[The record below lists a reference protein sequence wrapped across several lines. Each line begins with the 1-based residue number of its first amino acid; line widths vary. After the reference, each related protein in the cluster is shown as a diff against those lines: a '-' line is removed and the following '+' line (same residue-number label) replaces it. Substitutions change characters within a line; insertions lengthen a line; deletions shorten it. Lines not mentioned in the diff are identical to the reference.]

1 MKPTSLPLLVFIL
14 VLAGVVI
21 GIAAADGDYAI
32 MADAGPGGSIVP
44 SGEFRIPAGGSE
56 DFSIIP
62 DIGYRIEDV
71 VVNGNSVGARSVYSF
86 SDVYSNQSITASF
99 TPLPGSI
106 CYRFQSS

>member
-21 GIAAADGDYAI
+21 GIAAADGDYVI

-56 DFSIIP
+56 VFSIIP
-62 DIGYRIEDV
+62 SVGYRIEDV
-71 VVNGNSVGARSVYSF
+71 VVNGNSVGARIRIQF
-86 SDVYSNQSITASF
+86 F
-99 TPLPGSI
+99 
-106 CYRFQSS
+106 